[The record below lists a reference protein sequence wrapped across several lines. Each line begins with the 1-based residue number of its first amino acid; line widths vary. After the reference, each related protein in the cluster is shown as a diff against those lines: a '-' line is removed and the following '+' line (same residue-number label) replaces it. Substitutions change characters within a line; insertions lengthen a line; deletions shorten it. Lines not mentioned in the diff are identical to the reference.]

1 MDVLV
6 TGKQI
11 DVGDSLRSYVQ
22 DKLSAGI
29 AKYFDHPVE
38 TAVTFSR
45 EALQYRVDCTVHLG
59 HNLFL
64 RSHAVAGEIYAC
76 FDAAE
81 ERMEKRLRRYK
92 GRFKRHR
99 GGPREAPE
107 EEIFSARDIVLS
119 AEDEHEIEPNSFQPV
134 TIAETTTEIP
144 SFTVGEAVM
153 KLDLEER
160 TALMFRNVAHGE
172 LNVVF
177 RRPDGNIGWIDP
189 SKSKTATRAP
199 GR

>member
-107 EEIFSARDIVLS
+107 EEIFSARNIVLS